1 MSEMTIPASVYE
13 SVFRTSS
20 VGGYLLSASPEFLIL
35 EVNEAF
41 LVAAGRQRHDLL
53 GQPLFV
59 AFPESPEDSEGVAV
73 LRRSLMKVLRT
84 GQADSLPLQRYPIQ
98 VPDGRG
104 GLRFEAR
111 FWSAVNT
118 PIRDAAGRVVCI
130 SHATIDVTDLVR
142 DKPAAEATE
151 AELDRRAQVGARML
165 TRAQVMQEVNRA
177 LEAERLRLMHLF
189 ENSPGIVYFTSGPD
203 HVIDLANAAFYA
215 LVGQRDVLGKPLRES
230 FGESQLECF
239 VAQHDEVF
247 RTGQAKVLSNAPVRL
262 RRAPDEAPVDR
273 IVDLVYQPIRGP
285 TGQVIGI
292 CGLGNDITE
301 RRLAEAQVERSS
313 RRKDEFI
320 ATLAHELRN
329 PLAPIGNGI
338 EILKLTRA
346 DDPAVRQTVA
356 LMDRQLS
363 HLVRLVDD
371 LLDVGRISVGK
382 VRLDC
387 ALIALGAP
395 VARAVEAMQPQV
407 QARGH
412 QLQVE
417 LPAQEV
423 WIEGDLDRLAQVFA
437 NLLSN
442 AAKYTEP
449 GGRIELRA
457 TVLDAQVEV
466 SVRDNGIG
474 IPEADLPRVFDLFSQ
489 VRTHQR
495 HAEGGLGIG
504 LALVHRLVELHGG
517 SISAHSAG
525 EGQGSVFKLRL
536 PLADPPPVPS
546 ATPEV
551 AAAVQQAGAAG
562 RCRILVVDDNVDAA
576 ESLASILRTL
586 GHEVTTVFDGEQALA
601 CFQSEAAD
609 AVILDLGMPR
619 MDGLET
625 ARRLRALPGGHAVR
639 LIALTGWGQ
648 AGDRERTANAGFDQ
662 HLVKPVQLDPLLQAL
677 GQRLARKDAP
687 LSG

>member
-1 MSEMTIPASVYE
+1 MAMPEMTIPASVYE

-41 LVAAGRQRHDLL
+41 LAATGRQRGDLL

-84 GQADSLPLQRYPIQ
+84 GRADSLPLQRYPIQ
-98 VPDGRG
+98 VPDEHG
-104 GLRFEAR
+104 GMRFEVR

-118 PIRDAAGRVVCI
+118 PIRDAAGRVLCI

-142 DKPAAEATE
+142 DKPAAEATD
-151 AELDRRAQVGARML
+151 ADLDRRAQVGARML

-239 VAQHDEVF
+239 IAQHDEVF

-346 DDPAVRQTVA
+346 DDPAVQQTVA

-371 LLDVGRISVGK
+371 LLDVGRISLGK

-387 ALIALGAP
+387 ARITLRAP

-412 QLQVE
+412 QLVVE
-417 LPAQEV
+417 LPAEEV
-423 WIEGDLDRLAQVFA
+423 WVEADLDRLAQVFA

-457 TVLDAQVEV
+457 TVPDGQVQV

-474 IPEADLPRVFDLFSQ
+474 IPEADVPRVFDLFSQ

-495 HAEGGLGIG
+495 HSEGGLGIG

-517 SISAHSAG
+517 SVSAHSAG
-525 EGQGSVFKLRL
+525 EGRGSVFTVRL
-536 PLADPPPVPS
+536 PRADPPLVPPPGLPATPGVADTAAPVPQ
-546 ATPEV
+546 P
-551 AAAVQQAGAAG
+551 GARRAS
-562 RCRILVVDDNVDAA
+562 RILVADDNVDAA
-576 ESLASILRTL
+576 ESLASVLRTL
-586 GHEVTTVFDGEQALA
+586 GHEVMTAFDGEQALA
-601 CFQSEAAD
+601 CFESSGAE
-609 AVILDLGMPR
+609 AVIMDLGMPR
-619 MDGLET
+619 MDGLEA
-625 ARRLRALPGGHAVR
+625 ARRLRALPGGRSVR

-662 HLVKPVQLDPLLQAL
+662 HLVKPVQLGAL
-677 GQRLARKDAP
+677 VEALR
-687 LSG
+687 